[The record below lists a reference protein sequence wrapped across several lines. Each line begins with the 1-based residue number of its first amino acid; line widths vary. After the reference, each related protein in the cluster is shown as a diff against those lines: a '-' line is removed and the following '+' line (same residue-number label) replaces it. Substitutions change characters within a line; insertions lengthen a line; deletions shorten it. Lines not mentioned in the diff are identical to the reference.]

1 MSNPQEQ
8 MVGKLLQAITSI
20 SLVLVGFITVN
31 ALDKISELDEKLNT
45 HIVSSVVRIA
55 VLEHDKK
62 D

>member
-1 MSNPQEQ
+1 MKTQEQ
-8 MVGKLLQAITSI
+8 MVGKFLQAITSI
-20 SLVLVGFITVN
+20 SLALVGFIAIS

-45 HIVSSVVRIA
+45 HIVSSEVRIA

>member
-1 MSNPQEQ
+1 MPKTQEQ
-8 MVGKLLQAITSI
+8 MVGKFLQAVTSL
-20 SLVLVGFITVN
+20 SLALVGFIAIS

-45 HIVSSVVRIA
+45 HIVSSEVRIA